1 MEKGKR
7 IMILAHNHIKAAID
21 SGVWTAHRD
30 GKRIGSDKLTINTN
44 SVNVGLGKGMMEQKP
59 TTHGIIDLHDPDSLQ
74 WVTRWYDDY
83 IIRPGK
89 FWLMSVRER
98 FDCTAPLEIN
108 GQQKYFAPMIEGR
121 STAARCGLTVHS
133 TAGFGDYGFN
143 SNFTLEVSSHL
154 PIILR
159 TGDEIAQVYFIE
171 VSDDNVFYDGAYTD
185 QHDTPRAPVIGKDRF
200 QRWP

>member
-1 MEKGKR
+1 
-7 IMILAHNHIKAAID
+7 MILAHNHIKAAID

-44 SVNVGLGKGMMEQKP
+44 SVNVSLGDKKLDPM
-59 TTHGIIDLHDPDSLQ
+59 IINCRWLDLHDGTEIN
-74 WVTRWYDDY
+74 WHTFNAYKFY
-83 IIRPGK
+83 IHPGD
-89 FWLMSVRER
+89 FCLMHVRER
-98 FDCTAPLEIN
+98 FDCTAPIEIN

-171 VSDDNVFYDGAYTD
+171 VSDNSVRYDGAYTD

>member
-1 MEKGKR
+1 
-7 IMILAHNHIKAAID
+7 MILAHNHIKAAID
-21 SGVWTAHRD
+21 SGAWTAHRD
-30 GKRIGSDKLTINTN
+30 GKRIGSDELTINTN
-44 SVNVGLGKGMMEQKP
+44 SVNVSLGNARLWP
-59 TTHGIIDLHDPDSLQ
+59 WLLNSYRPFSHLSADLHEMESINWELIKSDQCQIL
-74 WVTRWYDDY
+74 
-83 IIRPGK
+83 PGK
-89 FWLMSVRER
+89 FCLMHVRER
-98 FDCTAPLEIN
+98 FDCTAPIEIN

-185 QHDTPRAPVIGKDRF
+185 QHDAPRAPVIGKDRF
-200 QRWP
+200 QRWE